1 MFDKIRIMKGD
12 DSLFKFMSA
21 DEAVG
26 LIQDGNVIGVNAFLS
41 ISNPTELHLALT
53 RRFQK
58 TKSPRNLTVFC
69 SAGFGDWKENSP
81 IEGYIQDGAVSC
93 AILGHLGSM
102 PTAAKRI
109 GMEEI
114 EGYNLPLGTM
124 SHMIRAAAGGKEF
137 YATRIGLNLFT
148 DPDVGGYQLN
158 RISKTDWVSK
168 TKIGGKPYL
177 LYKTPEIDIAF
188 IKGTSSDA
196 LGNISFEKECA
207 TVDAL
212 ALAQAVHRRG
222 GKVIVQVER
231 VISNHLRPRNVI
243 VPGILVDAI
252 VVCSNQ
258 SQLVSVHGYEPTY
271 SGDTYIPP
279 QELSDWA
286 KAKEKNASN
295 LNDPERLLVASRAF
309 LELSAGQ
316 VANIGIGIP
325 EAVAV
330 VAAKEGLL
338 KDITL
343 TVESGAIGGLPAS
356 GISFGAASGADTIY
370 DMSQQFDFYD
380 GGGLDICF
388 IGALEIDALGN
399 VNGHMSAGR
408 MTGIGGFANITQ
420 STPVVVFCATF
431 SAGGLLIKIENK
443 DGNGHEKLK
452 IVTEGKYPK
461 FVQNVRSVSFSAK
474 NAQESG
480 QKVLY
485 ITERCVFQ
493 LTGAGLMLTEIVDGI
508 DLKRDILDRLPF
520 DVLISPDLKTIP
532 AKLVGDKEEFK

>member
-1 MFDKIRIMKGD
+1 M
-12 DSLFKFMSA
+12 FKFMSP

-26 LIQDGNVIGVNAFLS
+26 LIKDGDVIGVNAFLS
-41 ISNPTELHLALT
+41 ICNPTELHLALT

-58 TKSPRNLTVFC
+58 TQSPRDLTIFC
-69 SAGFGDWKENSP
+69 SAGFGDWTENSP

-93 AILGHLGSM
+93 AVLGHLGSM
-102 PTAAKRI
+102 PTVAKKI
-109 GMEEI
+109 LTEEI

-124 SHMIRAAAGGKEF
+124 SHMIRAAAGGKDF
-137 YATRIGLNLFT
+137 YVTKIGMNLFT

-158 RISKTDWVSK
+158 KISTEKWVSK
-168 TKIGGKPYL
+168 TKMDGHEYL
-177 LYKTPEIDIAF
+177 IYKTPELDIAF
-188 IKGTSSDA
+188 IKGTSADSQ
-196 LGNISFEKECA
+196 GNISFEKECA

-258 SQLVSVHGYEPTY
+258 SQILSVNGYEPTY

-279 QELSDWA
+279 QELAEWA
-286 KAKEKNASN
+286 KAKEKSAAN
-295 LNDPERLLVASRAF
+295 LSDPERLLVASRAF
-309 LELSAGQ
+309 LELSSGQ

-356 GISFGAASGADTIY
+356 GVSFGATSGADTIY

-388 IGALEIDALGN
+388 IGALEIDGSGN
-399 VNGHMSAGR
+399 VNGHLSSGR
-408 MTGIGGFANITQ
+408 ITGIGGFANITQ

-431 SAGGLLIKIENK
+431 TAGGLKVKIEN
-443 DGNGHEKLK
+443 EKLK
-452 IVTEGKYPK
+452 IESEGKYPK
-461 FVQNVRSVSFSAK
+461 FVNGVRSVSFSSINAK
-474 NAQESG
+474 ESG
-480 QKVLY
+480 QRVLY
-485 ITERCVFQ
+485 VTERCVFE
-493 LTGAGLMLTEIVDGI
+493 LKESGLMLTEIVNGI
-508 DLKRDILDRLPF
+508 DLKRDILDQLPF
-520 DVLISPDLKTIP
+520 SVTVSPDLKTIP
-532 AKLVGDKEEFK
+532 AKLIGENS